1 MNLFEQYGI
10 KEVADVTFYNITR
23 IGDEEFYTPVLHLDT
38 LKVSTLEKSAENV
51 SAQGGKGN
59 KKLIT
64 WNFGKE
70 IKLSLE
76 DALFSPASMSMIWGG
91 KLEAKLS
98 PYTSAIVKIN
108 LANKYGKL
116 HYSTKAY
123 NSPPLTEEEWE
134 IVYRAATEAAVRTNI
149 DDRFAVYWKELYNKD
164 VPDIERNRTEL
175 RKRYINRNWYTS
187 HLADLKAASPEILM
201 PTEYS
206 YSENEDAYDEWLNSQ
221 SAMPDAVVKQILS
234 FIDELNKINTI
245 ETQIYDTECI
255 DRSEKCTVENEEGL
269 IISTSEQKKNLLR
282 YYQNDKTSSYIIY
295 YDVQTM
301 RPLLNLTDTEMI
313 QGWDSYYPY
322 DSDYDKNMD
331 GLADEDEFIIRKGTQ
346 YYKWSRTVKASED
359 SDGILGKTFVIDSD
373 TFPGTYKIEGE
384 TTIRSQKTQ
393 QDITYKFTIF
403 RANVSS
409 DTSIKLEA
417 EGDPTVFSM
426 DIDVL
431 SPPNGIQMEL
441 KQFETET
448 DHLHGGTRIV
458 PQRNYY
464 SHTQT
469 DKVEKVQLDF
479 TNKEYY

>member
-38 LKVSTLEKSAENV
+38 LKVSTLEKSAESV

-149 DDRFAVYWKELYNKD
+149 DDRFAIYWKELYNKD

-187 HLADLKAASPEILM
+187 HLADLKAASPEILI

-206 YSENEDAYDEWLNSQ
+206 YSENEDAYDEWLNS
-221 SAMPDAVVKQILS
+221 
-234 FIDELNKINTI
+234 
-245 ETQIYDTECI
+245 
-255 DRSEKCTVENEEGL
+255 
-269 IISTSEQKKNLLR
+269 
-282 YYQNDKTSSYIIY
+282 
-295 YDVQTM
+295 
-301 RPLLNLTDTEMI
+301 
-313 QGWDSYYPY
+313 
-322 DSDYDKNMD
+322 
-331 GLADEDEFIIRKGTQ
+331 
-346 YYKWSRTVKASED
+346 
-359 SDGILGKTFVIDSD
+359 
-373 TFPGTYKIEGE
+373 
-384 TTIRSQKTQ
+384 
-393 QDITYKFTIF
+393 
-403 RANVSS
+403 
-409 DTSIKLEA
+409 
-417 EGDPTVFSM
+417 
-426 DIDVL
+426 
-431 SPPNGIQMEL
+431 
-441 KQFETET
+441 
-448 DHLHGGTRIV
+448 
-458 PQRNYY
+458 
-464 SHTQT
+464 
-469 DKVEKVQLDF
+469 
-479 TNKEYY
+479 